1 MATILAFT
9 PFIVFALVDRLVGG
23 LAGLVSAALAAAAML
38 AYGML
43 VKRRSPKVLDVGT
56 FLVFGGL
63 ALYAIATQAEW
74 SVFGVRLRVDAGLL
88 LIILVSMAIREPF
101 TLQYAREKVAP
112 EKWGEPAFIRSNYV
126 ITAVWALAFA
136 IMVAADAIAVA
147 MPDVPT
153 RVPVIMTV
161 TAMVGAVHFTSWY
174 PRHLRAKAGA

>member
-1 MATILAFT
+1 MATLLAFT
-9 PFIVFALVDRLVGG
+9 PFVVFALVDRLVGG
-23 LAGLVSAALAAAAML
+23 LAGLVSAALAGAAML
-38 AYGML
+38 VYGTL
-43 VKRRSPKVLDVGT
+43 IKRNSVKVLDVGT
-56 FLVFGGL
+56 LLVFGGL
-63 ALYAIATQAEW
+63 ALYALATQAEW

-88 LIILVSMAIREPF
+88 LIIVASMAIREPF
-101 TLQYAREKVAP
+101 TLQYAREKVAR
-112 EKWGEPAFIRSNYV
+112 EKWDNPAFIRSNYV

-161 TAMVGAVHFTSWY
+161 SAMVTAVHFTSWY